1 MRGGVNGLL
10 FRTIVRG
17 GVTGVVVCNAP
28 EAIRLPCSS
37 VDTVVSSGNLSTH
50 SSSMEGGCSG
60 LGCVFGHERNRMI
73 SHLVGAGARDDV
85 SGWCCG
91 NHSTYEL
98 LRHLLPGGKTSKTD
112 FQLSSRSSPLSYG
125 GQLMPKNTPSI
136 ETADDSVTTWW
147 PPLFVFFLVR
157 CGSYRSFSMARWY
170 SPSSNTI
177 CGRAYVHAVS
187 GRGEQ

>member
-37 VDTVVSSGNLSTH
+37 VDTVVSCGNLSTH

-91 NHSTYEL
+91 ISPEL
-98 LRHLLPGGKTSKTD
+98 AVTGGIDTTRHTNSCDIFCQAAKPPKPISNCQVVLRLW
-112 FQLSSRSSPLSYG
+112 
-125 GQLMPKNTPSI
+125 
-136 ETADDSVTTWW
+136 TA
-147 PPLFVFFLVR
+147 
-157 CGSYRSFSMARWY
+157 A
-170 SPSSNTI
+170 N
-177 CGRAYVHAVS
+177 
-187 GRGEQ
+187 

>member
-1 MRGGVNGLL
+1 MREPRGAPRR
-10 FRTIVRG
+10 RTIL
-17 GVTGVVVCNAP
+17 AS
-28 EAIRLPCSS
+28 L

-98 LRHLLPGGKTSKTD
+98 LRHLLPGGKTSKSD
-112 FQLSSRSSPLSYG
+112 FQLSSRSSPLTG

-147 PPLFVFFLVR
+147 QPLFLFFLVR

-170 SPSSNTI
+170 SPSPNTS
-177 CGRAYVHAVS
+177 CGRA
-187 GRGEQ
+187 